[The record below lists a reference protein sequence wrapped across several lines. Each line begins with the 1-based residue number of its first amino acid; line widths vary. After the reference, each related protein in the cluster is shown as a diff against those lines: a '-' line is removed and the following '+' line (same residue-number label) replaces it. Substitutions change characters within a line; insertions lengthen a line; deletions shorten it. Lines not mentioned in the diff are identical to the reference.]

1 MACCLFALEDILHI
15 IWLYHT
21 HFMLLQAT
29 GNPDLVVD
37 EETNNLALLE
47 VQKHLQAQDKSLDQY
62 GMPMPHATQEAA
74 PAFPTE
80 MEALERN
87 YDAAKLTQVVQE
99 RLQLIQGNDGQK
111 AVWAAVKAALEKP
124 VADGVTLSPCAVTAL
139 ITALLTQQLPVCCPI
154 ATMKSQMGLPDAT
167 LLARLA

>member
-1 MACCLFALEDILHI
+1 MLAHHVKVIYVSFITGEYAWHVAILHVNL
-15 IWLYHT
+15 LYHKP
-21 HFMLLQAT
+21 FMLLQAT
-29 GNPDLVVD
+29 GNPDLEVD

-62 GMPMPHATQEAA
+62 GMPMPHAVQEAA

-124 VADGVTLSPCAVTAL
+124 AADGVSPSLYTAQHCL
-139 ITALLTQQLPVCCPI
+139 HSIAYAALLTH
-154 ATMKSQMGLPDAT
+154 M
-167 LLARLA
+167 

>member
-1 MACCLFALEDILHI
+1 
-15 IWLYHT
+15 
-21 HFMLLQAT
+21 MLLQAT

-62 GMPMPHATQEAA
+62 GMPMPHPIQEAA

-124 VADGVTLSPCAVTAL
+124 VADGVTSSPCAVIAL